1 LEPDEA
7 AVMVEFRLLGPLEA
21 QDGERRVDLGRPK
34 QRVLLAVLLVHANQ
48 VVSLDRLIEELWG
61 EEPPPQAAA
70 SLQTYVSNLRR
81 ALEPVRPA
89 RAPSRVLVSQPPGY
103 RLVVGAGD
111 LDAARFAALAKEG
124 HGLLQ
129 AQRPAAAARV
139 LRKGLALWR
148 GPALA
153 EVADEG
159 FAQAERNRLEEL
171 RVAALED
178 RLAAD
183 LDLGGHAAAVAEL
196 EELAGR
202 YRFRERLAGL
212 LMLALYRSGR
222 QAEALQAFQ
231 AARRALADELGID
244 PGRWLRQL
252 ETGILRQDP
261 GLDWTPPPQEPG
273 PSPGEAGGS
282 EGEASRVLA
291 ASVPRGPQA
300 ADELVG
306 RDDQL
311 AALEGVLAGARGGRG
326 RVALVAGEP
335 GIGKTRLA
343 EEAARRAAAAGM
355 QVAWGRCP
363 EGDGAPALWPWAQV
377 VRQLAAEFGPGQL
390 AAMLGPSA
398 AWLGP
403 LMPELAEPAPPAG
416 PRPVADLGAARFQL
430 NQAVAGLLRR
440 LAEARPLLVVVDD
453 LHWADVPS
461 LSLLAFLAGEL
472 HDAGLVVV
480 GTYRDVEAPA
490 GRPLADTLGA
500 LAREPVVERISLGG
514 LGRADV
520 AALIGRAIGGRPAEP
535 LVEAV
540 ADRCGGNPFFITE
553 LVRLLQSERRL
564 AAPDAAAAARRDIP
578 VGVRDVLRAR
588 LARLPAQTSTVLMVA
603 AVAGR
608 GFGLD
613 LIEAATGLD
622 DEPALDA
629 AEAAVLAGLV
639 IEDDRAAGRYRFA
652 HALVRETI
660 YEDISRARR
669 ARLHARVVDAL
680 VATRGPEPGPAA
692 EMAYHCWQAAPV
704 IGATRALPHLLRA
717 GEQAIAQ
724 LAYEA
729 ADEQF
734 ERALELAGQLPASP
748 QATEQEIHIA
758 ARLGT
763 VRLVMRG
770 YADPDAAQALARA
783 RSLAV
788 RAGRRGEPAEGRWAL
803 FVSHLVRSELGPA
816 QELGAELV
824 ALGSERNDP
833 ALLSAGH
840 WQAGTVALYRGDLQE
855 AQQHLEHALAASR
868 GIAAGVPGDAPV
880 ELTLVCQGYLGVARA
895 HQGHAEAALRLT
907 GQAVASARRLGN
919 PFGLLFVLFCDA
931 WAATVAE
938 AVTRALDSATEQAA
952 LIRKLGFRHWGI
964 GPQFFQG
971 WAEARSGDPRRGE
984 QRIRAALAQMD
995 ATGTPGLRP
1004 FVLGLL
1010 AEAQLLAGSLAQADD
1025 TLRLATQEADRL
1037 GEHLYDPQLRA
1048 LQARLR

>member
-1 LEPDEA
+1 
-7 AVMVEFRLLGPLEA
+7 MVQFRLLGPLEA
-21 QDGERRVDLGRPK
+21 RDGERRVELGRPK
-34 QRVLLAVLLVHANQ
+34 QRVLLAVLLVHANH
-48 VVSLDRLIEELWG
+48 VVSVDRLVEELWG

-70 SLQTYVSNLRR
+70 SVQTYVSNLRR
-81 ALEPVRPA
+81 ALEPGRPA

-111 LDAARFAALAKEG
+111 LDAARFAALAEEG
-124 HGLLQ
+124 HRLLE
-129 AQRPAAAARV
+129 AGRAAAAARV
-139 LRKGLALWR
+139 LREGLGLWR

-178 RLAAD
+178 RVAAD

-202 YRFRERLAGL
+202 YPFRERLAGL
-212 LMLALYRSGR
+212 LILALYRSGR
-222 QAEALQAFQ
+222 QAEALQAFA

-261 GLDWTPPPQEPG
+261 GLDWTPPPAEPA
-273 PSPGEAGGS
+273 PPPGETGAAGP
-282 EGEASRVLA
+282 VPT
-291 ASVPRGPQA
+291 ASVTQSPQAA

-311 AALEGVLAGARGGRG
+311 AALDGVLAGARGGLG
-326 RVALVAGEP
+326 RVVLVAGEP

-355 QVAWGRCP
+355 GVAWGRCH

-377 VRQLAAEFGPGQL
+377 VRQLAADLAPGQV

-398 AWLGP
+398 ARLGQ
-403 LMPELAEPAPPAG
+403 LLPELAGPDGPA
-416 PRPVADLGAARFQL
+416 PVADLGAARFQL

-453 LHWADVPS
+453 LHWADVLS
-461 LSLLAFLAGEL
+461 LSLLAFLAAEL
-472 HDAGLVVV
+472 KDTRLVVV
-480 GTYRDVEAPA
+480 GTYRDVEVVA
-490 GRPLADTLGA
+490 GLPLADTLGA
-500 LAREPVVERISLGG
+500 LAREPVVERIPLGG
-514 LGRADV
+514 LDRVGV
-520 AALIGRAIGGRPAEP
+520 AALIGRTIGTRPAEP

-553 LVRLLQSERRL
+553 LLRLLQSERRV
-564 AAPDAAAAARRDIP
+564 AAGDAAVAARRDIP

-588 LARLPAQTSTVLMVA
+588 LARLPAQTSTFLMVA

-608 GFGLD
+608 GFDLD
-613 LIEAATGLD
+613 LVEAVTGLE
-622 DEPALDA
+622 DEATLDA

-660 YEDISRARR
+660 YADISRARR
-669 ARLHARVVDAL
+669 ARLHARVADAL
-680 VATRGPEPGPAA
+680 VAVRGAEPEPAA

-704 IGATRALPHLLRA
+704 IGAARALPHLLRA
-717 GEQAIAQ
+717 GEQAAAQ

-734 ERALELAGQLPASP
+734 ERALQLAGQLPASP
-748 QATEQEIHIA
+748 QATDQEIRIA

-763 VRLVMRG
+763 VRLVLRG
-770 YADPDAAQALARA
+770 FADPDTARALARA

-788 RAGRRGEPAEGRWAL
+788 RAGRRGEPTEGRWAL
-803 FVSHLVRSELGPA
+803 FMSRLLRSELGPA
-816 QELGAELV
+816 GARCRTGGPGQRAERPGPPVRRPLAGGDRGRVPGRFAGRAEPSGARPGGKPGHRPGRAGRCPRGADPLV
-824 ALGSERNDP
+824 PGRPGGGPGLPGPCRCRP
-833 ALLSAGH
+833 AAH
-840 WQAGTVALYRGDLQE
+840 R
-855 AQQHLEHALAASR
+855 ASR
-868 GIAAGVPGDAPV
+868 RVSP
-880 ELTLVCQGYLGVARA
+880 
-895 HQGHAEAALRLT
+895 
-907 GQAVASARRLGN
+907 
-919 PFGLLFVLFCDA
+919 
-931 WAATVAE
+931 
-938 AVTRALDSATEQAA
+938 
-952 LIRKLGFRHWGI
+952 
-964 GPQFFQG
+964 
-971 WAEARSGDPRRGE
+971 
-984 QRIRAALAQMD
+984 
-995 ATGTPGLRP
+995 
-1004 FVLGLL
+1004 
-1010 AEAQLLAGSLAQADD
+1010 
-1025 TLRLATQEADRL
+1025 ADR
-1037 GEHLYDPQLRA
+1037 
-1048 LQARLR
+1048 

>member
-1 LEPDEA
+1 
-7 AVMVEFRLLGPLEA
+7 MVQFRLLGPLEA
-21 QDGERRVDLGRPK
+21 QDGERRVELGRPK
-34 QRVLLAVLLVHANQ
+34 QRVLLAVLLVHANH

-61 EEPPPQAAA
+61 AEPPPQAAA

-81 ALEPVRPA
+81 ALEPGRPA

-103 RLVVGAGD
+103 RLAVGAGD
-111 LDAARFAALAKEG
+111 LDAARFAALAGEG
-124 HGLLQ
+124 HRLLE
-129 AQRPAAAARV
+129 AGRPAAAARV
-139 LRKGLALWR
+139 LREGLGLWR

-171 RVAALED
+171 RVSALED

-261 GLDWTPPPQEPG
+261 GLDWTPPPAEPG
-273 PSPGEAGGS
+273 PPPGEAGGPA
-282 EGEASRVLA
+282 GEAGPTLA
-291 ASVPRGPQA
+291 APVTRSPQVA
-300 ADELVG
+300 VDELVG

-311 AALEGVLAGARGGRG
+311 AALDGVLAGARGGRG
-326 RVALVAGEP
+326 RVVLVAGEP

-355 QVAWGRCP
+355 RVAWGRCH

-377 VRQLAAEFGPGQL
+377 VRQLAAELAPGPL

-398 AWLGP
+398 AWLGQ
-403 LMPELAEPAPPAG
+403 LMPELAGPAPPAG
-416 PRPVADLGAARFQL
+416 PVPVADLGAARFQL

-461 LSLLAFLAGEL
+461 LSLLAFLAAEL
-472 HDAGLVVV
+472 KDVRLVVV
-480 GTYRDVEAPA
+480 GTYRDVEVVA
-490 GRPLADTLGA
+490 GQPLTETLGM
-500 LAREPVVERISLGG
+500 LAREPVVERIPLGG
-514 LGRADV
+514 LDRAGVARLVGRT
-520 AALIGRAIGGRPAEP
+520 IGGRPAEP
-535 LVEAV
+535 LVRAV
-540 ADRCGGNPFFITE
+540 VDRCGGNPFFIAE
-553 LVRLLQSERRL
+553 LLRLLQSEGRL
-564 AAPDAAAAARRDIP
+564 AAPDAAVAARREVP
-578 VGVRDVLRAR
+578 VGVRDVLRRR

-608 GFGLD
+608 GFDLD
-613 LIEAATGLD
+613 LIEAVTGLD

-639 IEDDRAAGRYRFA
+639 LEDDRAAGRYRFA

-680 VATRGPEPGPAA
+680 VAVRGPEPDPAA

-704 IGATRALPHLLRA
+704 IGAGRALPYLLRA
-717 GEQAIAQ
+717 GEQAVAQ

-734 ERALELAGQLPASP
+734 SRALELADQLPASP

-763 VRLVMRG
+763 VRLVTRG
-770 YADPDAAQALARA
+770 LADPDAAQALARA

-788 RAGRRGEPAEGRWAL
+788 RAGKRGEPAEGRWAL
-803 FVSHLVRSELGPA
+803 FVSHLIRSELGPA
-816 QELGAELV
+816 HELGAELV
-824 ALGSERNDP
+824 ALGSEQNDP

-840 WQAGTVALYRGDLQE
+840 WQVGTVALTRGDVQE
-855 AQQHLEHALAASR
+855 AQHHLEHALAASR
-868 GIAAGVPGDAPV
+868 DIAPGVPGEAPV
-880 ELTLVCQGYLGVARA
+880 DLTLLCQGYLGVARA
-895 HQGHAEAALRLT
+895 YQGHVDAALRLT
-907 GQAVASARRLGN
+907 GQAVGSARRLGD
-919 PFGLLFVLFCDA
+919 PFGLVFILFCDE

-938 AVTRALDSATEQAA
+938 AVTRVLDSAAEAAA
-952 LIRKLGFRHWGI
+952 LIGKHGFREWGI
-964 GPQFFQG
+964 GPQYFHG

-984 QRIRAALAQMD
+984 QRIRAALARMD
-995 ATGTPGLRP
+995 AMETPLFRP
-1004 FVLGLL
+1004 FALGLL
-1010 AEAQLLAGSLAQADD
+1010 AEAQLLARHPDQAGD
-1025 TLRLATQEADRL
+1025 TLRLATEEADRL
-1037 GEHLYDPQLRA
+1037 GLHLYDPQLRA

>member
-1 LEPDEA
+1 
-7 AVMVEFRLLGPLEA
+7 MVQFRLLGPLEA
-21 QDGERRVDLGRPK
+21 QDGERRVELGRPK

-48 VVSLDRLIEELWG
+48 VVSVDRLVEELWG
-61 EEPPPQAAA
+61 EQPPPQAAA

-81 ALEPVRPA
+81 ALEPGRPA

-111 LDAARFAALAKEG
+111 LDAARFAALAEEG
-124 HGLLQ
+124 HRLLG
-129 AQRPAAAARV
+129 AGRPAAAARV
-139 LRKGLALWR
+139 LREGLGLWR

-153 EVADEG
+153 EVADEA

-196 EELAGR
+196 EELAGH
-202 YRFRERLAGL
+202 YPFRERLAGL
-212 LMLALYRSGR
+212 LILALYRSGR
-222 QAEALQAFQ
+222 QAEALQAF
-231 AARRALADELGID
+231 ADARRALADELGID
-244 PGRWLRQL
+244 PGRWLREL

-261 GLDWTPPPQEPG
+261 GLDWTPPPAEPA
-273 PSPGEAGGS
+273 PPPGETGAAGL
-282 EGEASRVLA
+282 VPT
-291 ASVPRGPQA
+291 ASVMQSLQAA

-306 RDDQL
+306 REDQL
-311 AALEGVLAGARGGRG
+311 AALDGVLAGARGGLG
-326 RVALVAGEP
+326 RVVLVAGEP

-355 QVAWGRCP
+355 QVAWGRCH

-377 VRQLAAEFGPGQL
+377 VRQLSAGLAPGQL

-403 LMPELAEPAPPAG
+403 LLPELDGPAVPAV
-416 PRPVADLGAARFQL
+416 PLPVADLGAARFQL
-430 NQAVAGLLRR
+430 NQVVAGLLRR

-461 LSLLAFLAGEL
+461 LSLLAFLAAEL
-472 HDAGLVVV
+472 QDARLVVV
-480 GTYRDVEAPA
+480 GTYRDVEVVA
-490 GRPLADTLGA
+490 GRPLAGTLGA
-500 LAREPVVERISLGG
+500 LAREPVVERIPLDG
-514 LGRADV
+514 LDRAGV
-520 AALIGRAIGGRPAEP
+520 AALIGATIGTRPAEP
-535 LVEAV
+535 LVAAV

-553 LVRLLQSERRL
+553 LLRLLQSERRL
-564 AAPDAAAAARRDIP
+564 AGPDAAAAARREIP

-588 LARLPAQTSTVLMVA
+588 LARLPEQTRTVLMVA

-608 GFGLD
+608 GFDLD
-613 LIEAATGLD
+613 LVEAVTGLE
-622 DEPALDA
+622 DEAALDA

-680 VATRGPEPGPAA
+680 LAVRGAEPEPVA

-704 IGATRALPHLLRA
+704 IGAGRALPHLLRA
-717 GEQAIAQ
+717 GEQAAAQ

-734 ERALELAGQLPASP
+734 GRALELAGRLPASP

-763 VRLVMRG
+763 VRMVLRG
-770 YADPDAAQALARA
+770 FADPDTAAALARA

-788 RAGRRGEPAEGRWAL
+788 RADRRGEPADGRWAL
-803 FVSHLVRSELGPA
+803 FMYYLLRSELGPA
-816 QELGAELV
+816 QEFGAELIT
-824 ALGSERNDP
+824 LGSERNDP

-840 WQAGTVALYRGDLQE
+840 WQVGTVALYRGDLQD
-855 AQQHLEHALAASR
+855 AQHHLEHGLAASR
-868 GIAAGVPGDAPV
+868 DIAPCAPGDAPV
-880 ELTLVCQGYLGVARA
+880 ELTLLCQGALGVAWA
-895 HQGHAEAALRLT
+895 YQGDADAALRLT
-907 GQAVASARRLGN
+907 GQAVGSARRLGD
-919 PFGLLFVLFCDA
+919 PLSLVFALFVDA

-938 AVTRALDSATEQAA
+938 EVTRVLDSATEQAA
-952 LIRKLGFRHWGI
+952 LIGKHGFRHWGI
-964 GPQFFQG
+964 APQFFRG

-984 QRIRAALAQMD
+984 QRIRAALAAMD
-995 ATGTPGLRP
+995 ATGTSGYRP
-1004 FVLGLL
+1004 FALGLL
-1010 AEAQLLAGSLAQADD
+1010 AEAQLLAGRPAKAGD
-1025 TLRLATQEADRL
+1025 TLRLATQEAGRL

-1048 LQARLR
+1048 LQARLQ

>member
-1 LEPDEA
+1 
-7 AVMVEFRLLGPLEA
+7 MVQFRLLGPLEA
-21 QDGERRVDLGRPK
+21 QDGERGVELGRPK

-48 VVSLDRLIEELWG
+48 VISLDRLVEELWG

-81 ALEPVRPA
+81 ALEPGRPA
-89 RAPSRVLVSQPPGY
+89 RALSRVLVSQPPGY

-111 LDAARFAALAKEG
+111 LDATRFAALAEEG
-124 HGLLQ
+124 HRMLQ
-129 AQRPAAAARV
+129 AGRPAAAARA
-139 LRKGLALWR
+139 LRDGLGLWR

-153 EVADEG
+153 EVADEA

-178 RLAAD
+178 RVAAD

-202 YRFRERLAGL
+202 YPFRERLAGL

-231 AARRALADELGID
+231 AARRTLADELGID

-252 ETGILRQDP
+252 QAGILRQDP

-273 PSPGEAGGS
+273 PPPGETGGS
-282 EGEASRVLA
+282 AAERGPALA
-291 ASVPRGPQA
+291 ASVTQRPQAA

-311 AALEGVLAGARGGRG
+311 AALDAILAGARGGRG
-326 RVALVAGEP
+326 QVALVAGEP

-343 EEAARRAAAAGM
+343 EEAARRAAGAGM
-355 QVAWGRCP
+355 QVAWGRCH

-377 VRQLAAEFGPGQL
+377 MRQLAAELAPGQL

-398 AWLGP
+398 AWPGQLI
-403 LMPELAEPAPPAG
+403 PELAEPAEPAE
-416 PRPVADLGAARFQL
+416 PLPIADLGAARFQL
-430 NQAVAGLLRR
+430 NQTVAGLLRR
-440 LAEARPLLVVVDD
+440 LAAARPLLVVVDD

-472 HDAGLVVV
+472 KDARLVVV
-480 GTYRDVEAPA
+480 GTYRDVEVVP
-490 GRPLADTLGA
+490 GQPLAETLGA
-500 LAREPVVERISLGG
+500 LAREPVVERIALGG
-514 LGRADV
+514 LDRADV
-520 AALIGRAIGGRPAEP
+520 AQLIGHTIGAKPAQP
-535 LVEAV
+535 LVDAV

-553 LVRLLQSERRL
+553 LLRLLQSERRL

-578 VGVRDVLRAR
+578 VGVRDVLRRR

-608 GFGLD
+608 GFDLD
-613 LIEAATGLD
+613 LVEAVTGLD
-622 DEPALDA
+622 DEATLDA

-639 IEDDRAAGRYRFA
+639 VEDDRAAGRYRFA

-660 YEDISRARR
+660 YEDISLARR

-680 VATRGPEPGPAA
+680 VAVRGPEPEPAA

-704 IGATRALPHLLRA
+704 IGAGRALPYLLRA
-717 GEQAIAQ
+717 GEQAVAQ

-734 ERALELAGQLPASP
+734 ELALELAGQLPASP
-748 QATEQEIHIA
+748 QAAEQEIHIA

-770 YADPDAAQALARA
+770 FADPDAARALARA

-803 FVSHLVRSELGPA
+803 FVSRLLRSELGPA
-816 QELGAELV
+816 RELGAELIT
-824 ALGSERNDP
+824 LGSERNDP
-833 ALLSAGH
+833 ALLSGGH
-840 WQAGTVALYRGDLQE
+840 WQVGTVALYRGDLQQ
-855 AQQHLEHALAASR
+855 AQDHLEHALAASR
-868 GIAAGVPGDAPV
+868 DIAPGVPGDAPV
-880 ELTLVCQGYLGVARA
+880 EMTLLCQAYLGVARA
-895 HQGHAEAALRLT
+895 YQGHADAALRLT
-907 GQAVASARRLGN
+907 GQAAGSARRLGD
-919 PFGLLFVLFCDA
+919 PFGLVFLLHCDA

-938 AVTRALDSATEQAA
+938 EVTRVLDSATEAAA
-952 LIRKLGFRHWGI
+952 LVGKHGFRQWGTSA
-964 GPQFFQG
+964 QFFQG

-984 QRIRAALAQMD
+984 QRIRASLAEMD
-995 ATGTPGLRP
+995 ATGTRGFRP

-1010 AEAQLLAGSLAQADD
+1010 AEAQLLAGGLAQAGD
-1025 TLRLATQEADRL
+1025 TLHLATEEADRL

>member
-1 LEPDEA
+1 
-7 AVMVEFRLLGPLEA
+7 MVQFRLLGPLEA
-21 QDGERRVDLGRPK
+21 RDGERRVELGRPK
-34 QRVLLAVLLVHANQ
+34 QRVLLAVLLVHAND

-61 EEPPPQAAA
+61 AEPPPQAAA

-81 ALEPVRPA
+81 ALEPGRPA
-89 RAPSRVLVSQPPGY
+89 RAPSRILVSQPPGY

-111 LDAARFAALAKEG
+111 LDAARFAALAGEG
-124 HGLLQ
+124 HRLLE
-129 AQRPAAAARV
+129 AGRPAAAARV
-139 LRKGLALWR
+139 LREGLALWR

-222 QAEALQAFQ
+222 QGEALQVFQ

-261 GLDWTPPPQEPG
+261 GLDWTPPPREPG
-273 PSPGEAGGS
+273 PPPGETGGSAGEAGP
-282 EGEASRVLA
+282 ALA
-291 ASVPRGPQA
+291 PLVAQSPQVA
-300 ADELVG
+300 VDELVG

-311 AALEGVLAGARGGRG
+311 AALDGVLAAARGGRG
-326 RVALVAGEP
+326 RVVLVAGEP

-355 QVAWGRCP
+355 QVAWGRCH

-377 VRQLAAEFGPGQL
+377 VRQLAAELVPGQL

-398 AWLGP
+398 ARLGQ
-403 LMPELAEPAPPAG
+403 LLPELAG
-416 PRPVADLGAARFQL
+416 PDGPTPVADLGAARFQL

-440 LAEARPLLVVVDD
+440 LAGDRPLLVVVDD

-461 LSLLAFLAGEL
+461 LSLLAFLAAEL
-472 HDAGLVVV
+472 KDARLVVV
-480 GTYRDVEAPA
+480 GTYRDVEVVA
-490 GRPLADTLGA
+490 GRPLAETLGA
-500 LAREPVVERISLGG
+500 LAREPVVERIPLGG
-514 LGRADV
+514 LDRAGVARLVGRT
-520 AALIGRAIGGRPAEP
+520 IGGRPAEP

-540 ADRCGGNPFFITE
+540 HDRCGGNPFFITE
-553 LVRLLQSERRL
+553 LLRLLQSERRL
-564 AAPDAAAAARRDIP
+564 AAPDAAVAARREVP

-588 LARLPAQTSTVLMVA
+588 LARLPAQTGTVLMVA

-608 GFGLD
+608 GFDLD
-613 LIEAATGLD
+613 LIEAVTGLE

-639 IEDDRAAGRYRFA
+639 LEDDRAAGRYRFA

-680 VATRGPEPGPAA
+680 VAVRGPEPGPPA
-692 EMAYHCWQAAPV
+692 EMAYHCWQSAPV
-704 IGATRALPHLLRA
+704 IGAGRALPYLLRA
-717 GEQAIAQ
+717 GEQAVAQ

-729 ADEQF
+729 AEQQF

-748 QATEQEIHIA
+748 QATEQEVHIA

-763 VRLVMRG
+763 VRLVTRG
-770 YADPDAAQALARA
+770 LADPDAAQALARA

-788 RAGRRGEPAEGRWAL
+788 RAGKRGEPAEGRWAL
-803 FVSHLVRSELGPA
+803 FVSHLIRSELGPA
-816 QELGAELV
+816 HELGAELV
-824 ALGSERNDP
+824 ALGSEQNDP

-840 WQAGTVALYRGDLQE
+840 WQVGTVALTRGDVQE
-855 AQQHLEHALAASR
+855 AQRHLEHALAASR
-868 GIAAGVPGDAPV
+868 DIAPGVPGDAPV
-880 ELTLVCQGYLGVARA
+880 DLTLLCQGYLGVARA
-895 HQGHAEAALRLT
+895 YQGHVDAALRLT
-907 GQAVASARRLGN
+907 GQAVGSARRLGD
-919 PFGLLFVLFCDA
+919 PFGLVFILFCDE

-938 AVTRALDSATEQAA
+938 AVTRVLDSAAEAAA
-952 LIRKLGFRHWGI
+952 LIGKHGFRHWGI
-964 GPQFFQG
+964 GPQYFHG

-984 QRIRAALAQMD
+984 QRIRAALAKMD
-995 ATGTPGLRP
+995 AVETPLFRP
-1004 FVLGLL
+1004 FALGLL
-1010 AEAQLLAGSLAQADD
+1010 AEAQLLARHPDQAGD
-1025 TLRLATQEADRL
+1025 TLRLATEEADRL
-1037 GEHLYDPQLRA
+1037 GLHLYDPQLRA

>member
-1 LEPDEA
+1 
-7 AVMVEFRLLGPLEA
+7 MVQFRLLGPLEA

-61 EEPPPQAAA
+61 EEPPLQAAA

-81 ALEPVRPA
+81 ALEPDRPA

-111 LDAARFAALAKEG
+111 LDAARFATLAKEG

-139 LRKGLALWR
+139 LREGLALWR

-153 EVADEG
+153 EVADEA
-159 FAQAERNRLEEL
+159 FAHAEWNRLEEL

-202 YRFRERLAGL
+202 YRFRERLHGL

-244 PGRWLRQL
+244 PGQWLRQL

-273 PSPGEAGGS
+273 TPPGQTGGSAGEAGP
-282 EGEASRVLA
+282 AVA
-291 ASVPRGPQA
+291 ALVAQNPQTA

-311 AALEGVLAGARGGRG
+311 AALDGALAGARGGRG

-355 QVAWGRCP
+355 QVAWGRCH
-363 EGDGAPALWPWAQV
+363 EGDGAPAFWPWTQV
-377 VRQLAAEFGPGQL
+377 VRQLAAELAPGQL
-390 AAMLGPSA
+390 TAMLGPSA
-398 AWLGP
+398 ALLGQ
-403 LMPELAEPAPPAG
+403 LMPELAEAPPPPG
-416 PRPVADLGAARFQL
+416 PPPIADLGAARFQL

-440 LAEARPLLVVVDD
+440 LAGDRPLLVVVDD

-472 HDAGLVVV
+472 KDARLVVV
-480 GTYRDVEAPA
+480 GTYRDVEVVA
-490 GRPLADTLGA
+490 GQPLAETLGA
-500 LAREPVVERISLGG
+500 LAREPVVERIPLDG
-514 LGRADV
+514 LDRAGV
-520 AALIGRAIGGRPAEP
+520 ARLIDATIGGRPAEP
-535 LVEAV
+535 LVAAV

-553 LVRLLQSERRL
+553 LLRLLQSERRL

-588 LARLPAQTSTVLMVA
+588 LARLPAQTSTFLMVA

-608 GFGLD
+608 GFDLD
-613 LIEAATGLD
+613 LIEAVTGLED
-622 DEPALDA
+622 DSALDA

-639 IEDDRAAGRYRFA
+639 IEDDRAAGQYRFA

-680 VATRGPEPGPAA
+680 VAVRGPEPGPAA
-692 EMAYHCWQAAPV
+692 ELAYHCWQAAPV
-704 IGATRALPHLLRA
+704 IGAARALPHLLRA

-734 ERALELAGQLPASP
+734 ERALQLASQLPASP
-748 QATEQEIHIA
+748 QATDQEIHIA

-855 AQQHLEHALAASR
+855 AQHHLEHALAASR
-868 GIAAGVPGDAPV
+868 DIAAGVPGDAPV

-938 AVTRALDSATEQAA
+938 VVTRALDSATEQAA

-971 WAEARSGDPRRGE
+971 WAEARNGDPRHGE

-1010 AEAQLLAGSLAQADD
+1010 AEAQLLAGGLAQASD